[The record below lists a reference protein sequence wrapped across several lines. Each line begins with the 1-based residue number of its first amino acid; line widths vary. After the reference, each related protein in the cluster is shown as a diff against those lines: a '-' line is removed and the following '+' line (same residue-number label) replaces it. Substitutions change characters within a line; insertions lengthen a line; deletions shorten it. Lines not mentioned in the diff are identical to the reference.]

1 ATLEK
6 SSGGGSVGGVEGEGS
21 ATAGGS
27 APVAGETP
35 PAASVDGEDSPAAD
49 GLAEKG
55 ASHNSLE
62 ALIERLARMI
72 RLEIVEPA
80 RALPML
86 SCEDY
91 RVVEAY
97 GQVYRV
103 EKAEPVS
110 RRIDA

>member
-1 ATLEK
+1 M
-6 SSGGGSVGGVEGEGS
+6 
-21 ATAGGS
+21 
-27 APVAGETP
+27 AGETP

-49 GLAEKG
+49 GQAEKG
-55 ASHNSLE
+55 ASTNSLEAKGAESNSLE
-62 ALIERLARMI
+62 ALVSRLARMI

-86 SCEDY
+86 SCDDY

-103 EKAEPVS
+103 EKAEPVA
-110 RRIDA
+110 RRVLGRKNSGREFARRS